1 MPLKFNAIFKC
12 LIACFCLSVM
22 MACAK
27 KESSNNELNSGLT
40 DETGAHFVA
49 GQIFSDRITKGLY
62 GPELIVIAG
71 NSFTQGAIKKDK
83 QAQDNEKPAHQV
95 EFNKLF
101 SISRSEITVAQFRE
115 FVEITDY
122 KTQADKNNSSNIFD
136 LRSSKLVIKEG
147 INWRHN
153 HIGELATDNFPVVH
167 VSFDDAMAYVQ
178 WLSKSTNKTYRLPSE
193 SEWEFALRANSK
205 TIYPWGKKLQEVRG
219 GNLSGTVDTMPNNR
233 KWGNALPN
241 YADGFWGLAPV
252 RQYAAEGFGT
262 FDMQGNVSEWVE
274 DCWHDNYRR
283 APANG
288 DAWVNPGCVQRVVR
302 GSSWLSASD
311 QSRSSFRTPAYSTTS
326 NALIGFRV
334 IRQL

>member
-1 MPLKFNAIFKC
+1 
-12 LIACFCLSVM
+12 

-71 NSFTQGAIKKDK
+71 KSFTQGAIKKDK

-122 KTQADKNNSSNIFD
+122 KTQADKNNSSNIFN
-136 LRSSKLVIKEG
+136 LGSGKLVNKEG
-147 INWRHN
+147 VNWRHN
-153 HIGELATDNFPVVH
+153 HIGELAADNFPVVH

-178 WLSKSTNKTYRLPSE
+178 WLSNSTNKIYRLPSE
-193 SEWEFALRANSK
+193 SEWEFALRANSE
-205 TIYPWGKKLQEVRG
+205 TVYPWGKKLQEVRG
-219 GNLSGTVDTMPNNR
+219 GNLSGTVDTMPNKR

-252 RQYAAEGFGT
+252 RQYAAERFGT

-311 QSRSSFRTPAYSTTS
+311 QSRSSFRAPASSTTS